1 MLRDK
6 KQRWMRWERWL
17 ALAVISVTCWQNF
30 KFGPILMPRSLT
42 VSEYGSCVVDN
53 KKGCDKQCG
62 PSSKRLHLDRE
73 MASCQSIDHLCMW
86 LRCSWKVDADAWVDT
101 SEYNLTSSAKSLTFM
116 LSPRLSVM
124 SLMNKLK
131 RAGPRTLPWT
141 IPLDTG
147 QKLDRVEP
155 TRTHWERLVINASI
169 QNKRLP
175 EIP

>member
-1 MLRDK
+1 
-6 KQRWMRWERWL
+6 
-17 ALAVISVTCWQNF
+17 
-30 KFGPILMPRSLT
+30 MPRSLT
-42 VSEYGSCVVDN
+42 VSEYGSCVVDK

-86 LRCSWKVDADAWVDT
+86 LRCSWKVDADPWVEI
-101 SEYNLTSSAKSLTFM
+101 SEYNLTSSAKSLAFM
-116 LSPRLSVM
+116 LSPRLFVI

-141 IPLDTG
+141 IPLETG
-147 QKLDRVEP
+147 KKLDRVEP